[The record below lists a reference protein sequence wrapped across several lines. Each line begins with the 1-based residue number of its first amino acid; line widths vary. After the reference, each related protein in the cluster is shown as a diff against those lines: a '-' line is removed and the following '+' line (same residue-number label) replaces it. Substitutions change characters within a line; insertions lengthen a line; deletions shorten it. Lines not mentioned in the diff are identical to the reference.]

1 MKVAI
6 IGAGN
11 VGKALG
17 GAVRRAGH
25 DVRITA
31 KDPEHARAAAE
42 EIGAEAAPD
51 NATAVADAD
60 AVVLAVW
67 YPVAANEVVP
77 ELGAQLDG
85 KTVIDVT
92 NPVTPDVSDLVVEGT
107 SAAEEFQRQLPGA
120 RVVKAFN
127 TLFASAQSQPRPEVD
142 AFIAG
147 DDEEGKRVAAE
158 LIQSMGFTPLD
169 VGPLREARTLE
180 QMALTNMGLN
190 MRNGW
195 SWNSTWKLVR

>member
-1 MKVAI
+1 VKVAI

-17 GAVRRAGH
+17 GAIARAGH
-25 DVRITA
+25 DVAITA
-31 KDPEHARAAAE
+31 RTPENAESAAQ
-42 EIGAEAAPD
+42 EIGAR
-51 NATAVADAD
+51 ATTNEDAVRDAD

-67 YPVAANEVVP
+67 YRSAIDEVVP
-77 ELGAQLDG
+77 ALGSQLAG

-92 NPVTPDVSDLVVEGT
+92 NPVKPDFSGLAVEAT
-107 SAAEEFQRQLPGA
+107 SAAEELQARLPDA

-127 TLFASAQSQPRPEVD
+127 TLFASVQSQPRGDVD

-147 DDEEGKRVAAE
+147 DDEEGKRVASE
-158 LIQSMGFTPLD
+158 LISSIGFTPLD
-169 VGPLREARTLE
+169 LGPLREARTLE
-180 QMALTNMGLN
+180 QMAFTNMGLN

-195 SWNSTWKLVR
+195 GWTSAWKLER